1 MTELR
6 SDNGGGGEVSVRGEC
21 EGGRRGQ
28 FIRTEVERLD
38 WHHNTSD

>member
-6 SDNGGGGEVSVRGEC
+6 SDNGRGGEVSVRGEC
-21 EGGRRGQ
+21 EGGRGQ